1 MQLTQLNEQTCSLL
15 HRCTRRTYDLD
26 TLKTQTGTFSHIV
39 AGHGEIYSSGEP
51 LNVAQ
56 R

>member
-1 MQLTQLNEQTCSLL
+1 MNRPVPFYTDVHAGL
-15 HRCTRRTYDLD
+15 RTLGM
-26 TLKTQTGTFSHIV
+26 LKTQTGTFSHIV